1 MENSFSFL
9 IFVFFFF
16 FFFGPI
22 VWTDAAGS
30 RVEEEKHGRRR
41 PVRDTVVSHCLNAG
55 GASARAA
62 VAAMAYSNDD
72 DDDVTP
78 SAFATYSVPGRPW
91 ISCTTN
97 FTPAPMA
104 SQFTE
109 PSHGPSFWPVAATT
123 TRRTQQQQQQQ
134 QRSNVNDQPSTS
146 KKISLFWVKVKTD
159 RIRNERDSWTS
170 MRDGRILN
178 CTLVSVV

>member
-1 MENSFSFL
+1 
-9 IFVFFFF
+9 
-16 FFFGPI
+16 

-62 VAAMAYSNDD
+62 AAAMAYSDD

-134 QRSNVNDQPSTS
+134 RSNVNDQPSTS
-146 KKISLFWVKVKTD
+146 NKISLFWVKVKTD